1 MDSVNRTSRL
11 TIVNPVAEP
20 EAHQDSADR
29 FPPADR
35 PASLD
40 GKTIGLYWNG
50 KHNGLPALE
59 RTREHLSRMFKNLEF
74 IDVFGEMGGSNRY
87 LSPEQ
92 LDMLEKRADVVVCTT
107 AD

>member
-1 MDSVNRTSRL
+1 MDSVQRTSRL

-20 EAHQDSADR
+20 EAHQESANR
-29 FPPADR
+29 FPPANR
-35 PASLD
+35 LSSLD
-40 GKTIGLYWNG
+40 GKTIALYWNG

-59 RTREHLSRMFKNLEF
+59 RTREQLSRLFKNLKF

-92 LDMLEKRADVVVCTT
+92 LDMLEKRADAVVCTT